1 MSTATT
7 AISPKDKFLENFQ
20 ELTFTNESNY
30 TQKIRKEALSAL
42 KALEFPT
49 TRHEDW
55 KYTKITSI
63 LKSNYKIIRPSAN
76 INIEKYR
83 IKGLDASIMVFV
95 NGFFIKDLSETS
107 SSADKIIIE
116 NMETAKTKYA
126 DIFNNYFCKYA
137 DHKNQPFTALN
148 TAFSV
153 DGAFIYIADK
163 AVIER
168 PIHIIYLTDGDA
180 VATQPRNLFIA
191 GKSSAAKII
200 ITYETISGNNTFNNP
215 VTEIIVKENAH
226 LELDKLQY
234 ENSGTSHISTEQ
246 VYQETYSN
254 FTINTITLNGG
265 LVRNNLN
272 IIVDAEN
279 CESNLYGLYLLN
291 DKQHVD
297 NHTLVDHKKPHCVS
311 NELYKGIMND
321 QSTGVFNGK
330 VFVRPDAQKTNAFQ
344 SNKNILLTDD
354 ATINSK
360 PELEIYADDVKCS
373 HGSTTGQLDDEAI
386 FYLRSR
392 GITKENAI
400 NLLMYAFASD
410 VLENIKITSLKIKIE
425 KILAERFNNTE

>member
-7 AISPKDKFLENFQ
+7 VISPKDKFLENFQ
-20 ELTFTNESNY
+20 EITFFNESNY
-30 TQKIRKEALSAL
+30 TQNIREEALSAL

-63 LKSNYKIIRPSAN
+63 LKSNYKTIRPSAN
-76 INIEKYR
+76 INIEKYK

-95 NGFFIKDLSETS
+95 NGFFMKDLSETS

-116 NMETAKTKYA
+116 NMETAKTRYA
-126 DIFNNYFCKYA
+126 DVFNNYFGKYA

-148 TAFSV
+148 TAFSL

-168 PIHIIYLTDGDA
+168 PIHIIFLTDGDA
-180 VATQPRNLFIA
+180 ATQPRNLFIA

-200 ITYETISGNNTFNNP
+200 MTYETISGNNVFNNP

-254 FTINTITLNGG
+254 FTVNTITLNGG

-425 KILAERFNNTE
+425 KILAERFNNAE